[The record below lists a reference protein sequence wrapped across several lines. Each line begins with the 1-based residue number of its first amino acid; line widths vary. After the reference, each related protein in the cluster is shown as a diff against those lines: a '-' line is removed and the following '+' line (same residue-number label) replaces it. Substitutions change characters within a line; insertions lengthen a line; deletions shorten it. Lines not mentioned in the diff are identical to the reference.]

1 MEEAREEAGRFDHGE
16 IEDGNR
22 EYIDQV
28 KVVRKRH
35 RKNKEV
41 EDLQA
46 DSDVDDDFKTGLL
59 DAANRFGQK
68 RKKKHMFTETGVPIE
83 PFHIKNDIRDGLLTE
98 QGFLKKSLQD
108 YDKLDNTER
117 DAWLDSI

>member
-1 MEEAREEAGRFDHGE
+1 MRSSSPETQVIDTTASNAQQVSASEPGDLKQALNRQVEEAREEAGRFDHGE
-16 IEDGNR
+16 IEEGNR

-59 DAANRFGQK
+59 DAANRFG
-68 RKKKHMFTETGVPIE
+68 
-83 PFHIKNDIRDGLLTE
+83 
-98 QGFLKKSLQD
+98 
-108 YDKLDNTER
+108 
-117 DAWLDSI
+117 